1 MNKDTKEIKKLLIDA
16 GKTQQDVANELNTTV
31 QYVNAVVQ
39 GRRNSPKILDYL
51 ESLRQCIKVNLI

>member
-51 ESLRQCIKVNLI
+51 ESLRQCIGVNLI